1 MARILEKAFD
11 ATKKIVR
18 TVFLGSPNLFTT
30 SDVNR
35 QIEQVQGELD
45 DIQKVLGVDS
55 DFSVSWTDTQGSSS
69 TLQGVAT
76 LSLTYAKANGVLFS
90 PSYNGQEN
98 ITLDYAEIPRKYFL
112 LVAKKKTVT
121 YADDFTHEIAGARFE
136 DNTSKAAANQIVYF
150 GEKIVVSDSPVYS
163 DSTYFTVG
171 VLGYLEYKEDSG
183 VIYYSTCY
191 DENTKVTQVINEV
204 AALKRVD
211 GIDKDVLVG
220 DSYGV
225 VIRKFIKGL
234 QSLRSAFNS
243 AEITSQVLFD
253 EQIPIASGSQ
263 VYNIYKMFLEGRNL
277 FVSMEMQDQMIG
289 PLTATL
295 YRNLITK
302 TLGEEFYDLLPATH
316 NIPICRYPLLAY
328 DKSEDET
335 HYNINGAYVSFYV
348 RFDKDEANRT
358 VRLYFFYLVESLFA
372 WDSNGTLVS
381 LTNKVLRTASIAAG
395 GFKREIHSLKLPIAT
410 L

>member
-35 QIEQVQGELD
+35 QIEQVQSELD
-45 DIQKVLGVDS
+45 DIQKVLGIDS
-55 DFSVSWTDTQGSSS
+55 DFSVSWTGTQGSLS

-90 PSYNGQEN
+90 PSYNAQEN
-98 ITLDYAEIPRKYFL
+98 ITLDYAEIQRKYFL

-150 GEKIVVSDSPVYS
+150 GEKVAVSDSPVYS

-191 DENTKVTQVINEV
+191 DENTKVMQVVNE
-204 AALKRVD
+204 ATALKSVD

-243 AEITSQVLFD
+243 AEVTSKVLFD
-253 EQIPIASGSQ
+253 EQIPSESGSQ
-263 VYNIYKMFLEGRNL
+263 VYNRYKMLLEGRNL
-277 FVSMEMQDQMIG
+277 FVRMRMIDQALGTFIA
-289 PLTATL
+289 PD

-302 TLGEEFYDLLPATH
+302 TLGEELYDLLPDSTM
-316 NIPICRYPLLAY
+316 PICRYPLTGY
-328 DKSEDET
+328 DKNEDET
-335 HYNINGAYVSFYV
+335 HYSINGAYVSFYV
-348 RFDKDEANRT
+348 RFDKDKANRT
-358 VRLYFFYLVESLFA
+358 VRLYFFYIVESLCA
-372 WDSNGTLVS
+372 WDSKGTPVS
-381 LTNKVLRTASIAAG
+381 LTNKVLRTRSQTTG
-395 GFKREIHSLKLPIAT
+395 GYGRETYSLKLPITT